1 MTRAAQIICILLA
14 LFLGAIGLGFIF
26 FPDVLAGRFGGSLP
40 SSPAEWGAAR
50 ATGGGQVMLAIL
62 LLLAAKGQD
71 WKFVLPAALTFLVI
85 TIARIISLVLDG
97 SEDGSLRP
105 LIIAIVIFV
114 LAEVALQVFRKAERP
129 VAEG

>member
-50 ATGGGQVMLAIL
+50 ATGGGQVMLAICCSWRP
-62 LLLAAKGQD
+62 KG
-71 WKFVLPAALTFLVI
+71 
-85 TIARIISLVLDG
+85 RIGNSCCRLY
-97 SEDGSLRP
+97 
-105 LIIAIVIFV
+105 
-114 LAEVALQVFRKAERP
+114 
-129 VAEG
+129 